1 MRFYITALATLLIS
15 LPVNGFTA
23 KGPSASRTA
32 KTQLFLEPETLTDY
46 MAKAHEEKLLAIK
59 AAEAK
64 KDAEI
69 QALKN
74 QMQDLK
80 QGGGALTVAANT
92 DVGDMTKEQMAAKLI
107 SYQNFMAKY
116 IVDAQKEKAKAVASA
131 EMALR
136 QKFEAQLLLAGS
148 APAPVKVETT
158 LYEGRN
164 QKVSAAA
171 KAGKSRWGDMENQR
185 AVNGAAAVTSTP
197 ANGAKVNGLSVPAV
211 ADQSLFDSRNRKI
224 AAAGKAG
231 KSRWGDMEVA
241 KATSQAAALPSAS
254 TTPAVP
260 VSIPI
265 PAEVEAADHGLRNDG
280 GVGGPSLAER
290 VNLGS
295 QLFGAASASVAAV
308 PAVAVAT
315 GASLFDKRNA
325 MIAAAGKAG
334 KSRWGDMEIQK
345 ASAHVS
351 ALPSAGSPPATASI
365 PPEVEQADHGLRAD
379 GGVGGPSLA
388 QRVNLGSSLLGLGP

>member
-1 MRFYITALATLLIS
+1 
-15 LPVNGFTA
+15 
-23 KGPSASRTA
+23 
-32 KTQLFLEPETLTDY
+32 
-46 MAKAHEEKLLAIK
+46 
-59 AAEAK
+59 
-64 KDAEI
+64 
-69 QALKN
+69 
-74 QMQDLK
+74 MQDLK

-92 DVGDMTKEQMAAKLI
+92 DVGDMSKEQMAAKLI

-116 IVDAQKEKAKAVASA
+116 IVDAQKEKAKAIASA
-131 EMALR
+131 EMALK

-185 AVNGAAAVTSTP
+185 AVNGAATVTSTP
-197 ANGAKVNGLSVPAV
+197 VNGAKVNGLSVPAV

-254 TTPAVP
+254 ATPAAP

-315 GASLFDKRNA
+315 DASLFDKRNA

-345 ASAHVS
+345 ASAHVP